1 MAKKYVPEGAFLA
14 CDKGTS
20 PSTLRV
26 SNNKN
31 TTIYGVPM
39 ASELDFIPF
48 FNIKPMGLC
57 TNPLKWA
64 TGVSCLPTIVT
75 GWQQPKDGV
84 KINGSRMLL
93 EDSFC
98 DCIFGGKINIFF
110 DRSAAVQF
118 GVGEGK
124 MPTDYIKE
132 GFDWLAEQEKQNRK
146 ARDQFLP
153 DWMKPVTGA
162 VDWFNDLGSGL
173 VEGAVN
179 GVVGLGET
187 IYQVGQD
194 PVGTGEALWK
204 MGSDA
209 VDWASK
215 GENWTNMANDSW
227 NWASNGDNWGKAIS
241 DGAQWVQK
249 NPRELGN
256 AVGQFIPDAA
266 AAVYSG
272 GSSLGVSAAKVA
284 GKEALEVGAKTALKE
299 GVEAAA
305 KKGAKEAVEEGTEK
319 AAKEGLEAASKRTTA
334 EVMEQLAKHDGGDIA
349 KVVTKDA
356 TEETAEKAAK
366 ETAEKAVKKAEFETI
381 TLEDGTKVKR
391 LKPDSNYNANGY
403 NYATDSKGRITSV
416 EGDLKLEKGGRN
428 PYAQRTV
435 GKGDGRLVDDQGGHL
450 IGDQFGGAGG
460 KEKLVPMDKGVNNY
474 HKGEWGQ
481 MEKNWAEQL
490 KNGKKVSVKIEPQYS
505 GTDIRSSSFKI
516 TETIDGVTEKF
527 TIFN

>member
-194 PVGTGEALWK
+194 PIGTGEALWK

-284 GKEALEVGAKTALKE
+284 GKEALEVGTKTALKE
-299 GVEAAA
+299 GVEVAA

-319 AAKEGLEAASKRTTA
+319 AAKEIAEEGGEAVAKKTGKELIQSIGDDAADIARVVTRTT
-334 EVMEQLAKHDGGDIA
+334 DDIQDDIIRQI
-349 KVVTKDA
+349 K
-356 TEETAEKAAK
+356 
-366 ETAEKAVKKAEFETI
+366 
-381 TLEDGTKVKR
+381 
-391 LKPDSNYNANGY
+391 N
-403 NYATDSKGRITSV
+403 
-416 EGDLKLEKGGRN
+416 GDLELSSSARKGNFGEMAADRDMMN
-428 PYAQRTV
+428 
-435 GKGDGRLVDDQGGHL
+435 KGYDPLHERL
-450 IGDQFGGAGG
+450 
-460 KEKLVPMDKGVNNY
+460 
-474 HKGEWGQ
+474 
-481 MEKNWAEQL
+481 
-490 KNGKKVSVKIEPQYS
+490 
-505 GTDIRSSSFKI
+505 TDIDAP
-516 TETIDGVTEKF
+516 THQGIDGVFKDPDPPPKYVVVDAKYGQAGLNTLADGTRQMSDDWIQDRLANTVSRQEMRQMMTNGYERVVAKVDEAGNI
-527 TIFN
+527 TYRKVNSDGYIIKGRAGNWP

>member
-57 TNPLKWA
+57 TNPLKWS

-110 DRSAAVQF
+110 DRSAAVKF

-194 PVGTGEALWK
+194 PIGTGEALWK

-209 VDWASK
+209 VDWVSK

-284 GKEALEVGAKTALKE
+284 GKEALEVGTKTALKE

-305 KKGAKEAVEEGTEK
+305 KKGVKEAVEEGTEK
-319 AAKEGLEAASKRTTA
+319 AAKEGLEAAGKRTTA

-356 TEETAEKAAK
+356 TEEAAK
-366 ETAEKAVKKAEFETI
+366 ETAEKLADDVIELKPGGKGNWNKALNGKLNPNAKYKVGDKIYETDNLGRVKKVSGKLELGKLGRNNYQQGKSV
-381 TLEDGTKVKR
+381 TLKGGTK
-391 LKPDSNYNANGY
+391 G
-403 NYATDSKGRITSV
+403 
-416 EGDLKLEKGGRN
+416 
-428 PYAQRTV
+428 
-435 GKGDGRLVDDQGGHL
+435 VDEGGHL
-450 IGDQFGGAGG
+450 IGHQFKGAG
-460 KEKLVPMDKGVNNY
+460 EQINYVPMKGTLNQGAW
-474 HKGEWGQ
+474 KQ
-481 MEKNWAEQL
+481 MEGDWAKAL
-490 KNGKKVSVKIEPQYS
+490 KDGKKVDVDIQNIYS
-505 GTDIRSSSFKI
+505 GNSQRPVGFKVKY
-516 TETIDGVTEKF
+516 TIDGKPYNRTFK
-527 TIFN
+527 N

>member
-64 TGVSCLPTIVT
+64 TGVSCLPTIVI

-194 PVGTGEALWK
+194 PIGTGEALWK

-284 GKEALEVGAKTALKE
+284 GKEALEVGTKTALKE

-349 KVVTKDA
+349 KVVTKPAPKKANPPFKISDKHAGDVKLEAEFKKQLQDQQDA
-356 TEETAEKAAK
+356 INKMKTRDWLQNREDFVKRDKKDYAKRAKEARDNYRQQEIAKRIEDNIVNKKMSPQAAEEAAK
-366 ETAEKAVKKAEFETI
+366 ESMKGQAALHNPDGIAGGKVDQI
-381 TLEDGTKVKR
+381 TGM
-391 LKPDSNYNANGY
+391 
-403 NYATDSKGRITSV
+403 
-416 EGDLKLEKGGRN
+416 
-428 PYAQRTV
+428 
-435 GKGDGRLVDDQGGHL
+435 GDGRVNSS
-450 IGDQFGGAGG
+450 IGSQW
-460 KEKLVPMDKGVNNY
+460 DKGRA
-474 HKGEWGQ
+474 KSIED
-481 MEKNWAEQL
+481 QL
-490 KNGKKVSVKIEPQYS
+490 KKEFGIPPKKIS
-505 GTDIRSSSFKI
+505 DIPDDEIMNVDLF
-516 TETIDGVTEKF
+516 
-527 TIFN
+527 